1 MSRPAT
7 AHQRFATFTTSHAV
21 GRIDLDD
28 ARESLAYWEARADRL
43 PRHAIRRRREAVERA
58 ARWRARVA
66 EAERAHYGR
75 GLLGA
80 LVLLVAEG
88 RLPAPARHAG
98 RVAAHR
104 TRQALLLL
112 VGVIAV
118 LLLTGA
124 VALIELLA
132 AILRALT

>member
-1 MSRPAT
+1 MSRPAL
-7 AHQRFATFTTSHAV
+7 AHQRFAATRSV

-28 ARESLAYWEARADRL
+28 ARESLAYWEDRAHRL
-43 PRHAIRRRREAVERA
+43 PRHAIRRRREAVEMA
-58 ARWRARVA
+58 ARWRTRVA
-66 EAERAHYGR
+66 EAERVHYGR

-88 RLPAPARHAG
+88 RLPSPALHAG

-104 TRQALLLL
+104 ARQAALLLL
-112 VGVIAV
+112 AVVGV

-124 VALIELLA
+124 VALVELIA
-132 AILRALT
+132 ALLRALA